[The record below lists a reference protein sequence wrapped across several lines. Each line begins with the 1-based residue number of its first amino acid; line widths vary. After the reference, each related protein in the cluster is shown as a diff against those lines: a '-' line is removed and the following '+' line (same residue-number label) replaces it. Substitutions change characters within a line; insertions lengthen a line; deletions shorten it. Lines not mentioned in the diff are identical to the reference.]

1 MRGKIVND
9 LLTNR
14 KEKID
19 LEFSEDC
26 LYLNIYTPANL
37 MKKKNRDRLPVSAQL
52 TDSDP

>member
-37 MKKKNRDRLPVSAQL
+37 MKKNRDRLPVSAQP
-52 TDSDP
+52 TDSDS